1 MHPCFS
7 WGRDGHIIFFAR
19 QDGPSRQALPNDDV
33 PSNGPALPQ
42 PSNPQP
48 PPPPH
53 TAMPPSPPGRSE
65 AGRRQARRLGQPT
78 PDPLRLPCD
87 PQPSIGVG
95 LSGPAAGWHR
105 SLVPHLIPLPCPFA
119 NAPRSVL
126 SSRTLIAGPVF
137 LFQIRQWKFRVQPGH
152 HIFGGPTSHGEIS
165 FHKNEK
171 KWRWAER
178 RPPQVTFLEL

>member
-1 MHPCFS
+1 MVTLFS
-7 WGRDGHIIFFAR
+7 LPGRMGRVAR
-19 QDGPSRQALPNDDV
+19 RCQTTMSPVMDPPFPN
-33 PSNGPALPQ
+33 PPT
-42 PSNPQP
+42 SNPH
-48 PPPPH
+48 PPPH

-87 PQPSIGVG
+87 PQPSIGVE

-137 LFQIRQWKFRVQPGH
+137 LFQIRQSKFRVQPDH
-152 HIFGGPTSHGEIS
+152 HIFGGATPHGKIS

-171 KWRWAER
+171 NGDGR
-178 RPPQVTFLEL
+178 REDHRRSHF